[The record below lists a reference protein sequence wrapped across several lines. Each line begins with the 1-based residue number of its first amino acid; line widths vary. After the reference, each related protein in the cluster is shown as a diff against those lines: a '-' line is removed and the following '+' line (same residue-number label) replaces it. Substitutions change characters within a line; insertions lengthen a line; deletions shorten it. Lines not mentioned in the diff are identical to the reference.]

1 VIILA
6 VLAGGMIGAPAR
18 YLTDRFVQA
27 RHDTVF
33 PWGTYSVN
41 MAGSAVL
48 GFLLGAERHLGL
60 PPVLF
65 ALLGTGLCG
74 GLTTFSTFGYE
85 TLRLLED
92 GAVGAAGLNV
102 IGSLAVGML
111 LAWLG
116 FQIAAALLVTIQ
128 PPVPAVSVAGRR
140 TYSGLSWNHSAI
152 AGNGICRTA

>member
-1 VIILA
+1 MIILA

-18 YLTDRFVQA
+18 YLTDRLVQA
-27 RHDTVF
+27 KHDTVL
-33 PWGTYSVN
+33 PWGTFTVN

-65 ALLGTGLCG
+65 ALLGTGFCG

-92 GAVGAAGLNV
+92 GAVGAAVLNV
-102 IGSLAVGML
+102 IASLAAGVL

-116 FQIAAALLVTIQ
+116 FSLAGALLATI
-128 PPVPAVSVAGRR
+128 PAPIPQ
-140 TYSGLSWNHSAI
+140 SA
-152 AGNGICRTA
+152 

>member
-1 VIILA
+1 MIIFA

-18 YLTDRFVQA
+18 YLTDRLVQA
-27 RHDTVF
+27 KHDTVL
-33 PWGTYSVN
+33 PWGTFTVN

-65 ALLGTGLCG
+65 ALLGTGFCG
-74 GLTTFSTFGYE
+74 GLTTFSTFSYE

-102 IGSLAVGML
+102 IGSLASGVL

-116 FQIAAALLVTIQ
+116 FSLAGALLVTI
-128 PPVPAVSVAGRR
+128 PAPIPQ
-140 TYSGLSWNHSAI
+140 SA
-152 AGNGICRTA
+152 